1 MASVSAHQWSLIRK
15 RILELVQEKPE
26 LAHPRSQS
34 AAEEVF
40 EDPTIQKHLRRLIHA
55 HGSDMAFEIFAHKFS
70 SLITDFINSGI
81 LPEDELVPVNSGM
94 AG

>member
-1 MASVSAHQWSLIRK
+1 MASVNAHQWSLIRK

-26 LAHPRSQS
+26 LAHSRSQG

-55 HGSDMAFEIFAHKFS
+55 QGEEIAFEIFAHKYS
-70 SLITDFINSGI
+70 TLITDFIDSGI